1 VRGGKGKPDGY
12 GGKPASGGWG
22 KPDGFGEKPARGG
35 RGKPGGFGEEYGRGS
50 RGQTEGFVR
59 DSFGGDNRKPG
70 RGARKDLD
78 KPWKRSGATEG
89 HARGDARK
97 PFAKGGPFAKGATG
111 KPGRKPQN
119 GAGDKPGKGA
129 GADVGKGNPDWN
141 GNRAGTWGDGQGAR
155 AGSGRHAGHRPGG
168 KASGGFGQ
176 APGIKPSKAALGQL
190 LAHYGVALPPRT
202 LDQLWAYHQLLREH
216 NHDQDLTRLIGFDT
230 MAQRHYADCMIL
242 HGMMQGRWPS
252 PLVDVGSG
260 AGFPGMMIKLMS
272 PSTRIVLAEPRPR
285 RVQFLEMVIRELG
298 LSDISVFGHKVT
310 SRSLTQPFAG
320 AITRAFETVEK
331 TLPRFG
337 GCLGLG
343 GKAIFMKGPKAV
355 EEVAAFQSDEYRI
368 IRNQAYR
375 IPNTQQD
382 RVLLILE
389 RTKVPEPGTARYEAD
404 QELDVPPS
412 DPEDG

>member
-1 VRGGKGKPDGY
+1 MK
-12 GGKPASGGWG
+12 
-22 KPDGFGEKPARGG
+22 GG
-35 RGKPGGFGEEYGRGS
+35 RGKPPGGGDGGSFRGRK
-50 RGQTEGFVR
+50 EKGFVS
-59 DSFGGDNRKPG
+59 DADFGQRNAGKRP
-70 RGARKDLD
+70 GARPGQVRDEDGRPAPHAGWYEK
-78 KPWKRSGATEG
+78 GATERPAG
-89 HARGDARK
+89 RGFGGK
-97 PFAKGGPFAKGATG
+97 AKGF
-111 KPGRKPQN
+111 KPT
-119 GAGDKPGKGA
+119 GDKMGGKAPAGGGPGQ
-129 GADVGKGNPDWN
+129 GKGNWNKDWN
-141 GNRAGTWGDGQGAR
+141 PNRNETRGGARGESQGAR

-168 KASGGFGQ
+168 KASGAASGYGRG
-176 APGIKPSKAALGQL
+176 PGIKPSKAALGQL
-190 LAHYGVALPPRT
+190 LTQYGVDLPSPT
-202 LDQLWAYHQLLREH
+202 LDKLWAYHQLLREH

-230 MAQRHYADCMIL
+230 IAQRHYADCMIL

-272 PSTRIVLAEPRPR
+272 PATKIVLAEPRPR

-355 EEVAAFQSDEYRI
+355 EEVASFQSDEYKI

-389 RTKVPEPGTARYEAD
+389 RIRVPEPGAVRYEES
-404 QELDVPPS
+404 QELDVAPS
-412 DPEDG
+412 DPDDG

>member
-1 VRGGKGKPDGY
+1 
-12 GGKPASGGWG
+12 
-22 KPDGFGEKPARGG
+22 
-35 RGKPGGFGEEYGRGS
+35 
-50 RGQTEGFVR
+50 
-59 DSFGGDNRKPG
+59 
-70 RGARKDLD
+70 
-78 KPWKRSGATEG
+78 
-89 HARGDARK
+89 
-97 PFAKGGPFAKGATG
+97 
-111 KPGRKPQN
+111 
-119 GAGDKPGKGA
+119 
-129 GADVGKGNPDWN
+129 
-141 GNRAGTWGDGQGAR
+141 
-155 AGSGRHAGHRPGG
+155 
-168 KASGGFGQ
+168 
-176 APGIKPSKAALGQL
+176 LGQL
-190 LAHYGVALPPRT
+190 LATYGVPLPAAT
-202 LDQLWAYHQLLREH
+202 LEKLWAYHQLLREH

-230 MAQRHYADCMIL
+230 IAQRHYADCMIL

-272 PSTRIVLAEPRPR
+272 PATRIVLAEPRPR

-298 LSDISVFGHKVT
+298 LSAISVFGHKVT

-337 GCLGLG
+337 GCLGVG

-355 EEVAAFQSDEYRI
+355 EEVAAFRSDEYRI
-368 IRNQAYR
+368 VRNQAYR

-389 RTKVPEPGTARYEAD
+389 RTRVPEPGADRYED
-404 QELDVPPS
+404 SQELDVPPS

>member
-1 VRGGKGKPDGY
+1 
-12 GGKPASGGWG
+12 
-22 KPDGFGEKPARGG
+22 
-35 RGKPGGFGEEYGRGS
+35 
-50 RGQTEGFVR
+50 
-59 DSFGGDNRKPG
+59 
-70 RGARKDLD
+70 
-78 KPWKRSGATEG
+78 
-89 HARGDARK
+89 
-97 PFAKGGPFAKGATG
+97 
-111 KPGRKPQN
+111 
-119 GAGDKPGKGA
+119 
-129 GADVGKGNPDWN
+129 
-141 GNRAGTWGDGQGAR
+141 
-155 AGSGRHAGHRPGG
+155 
-168 KASGGFGQ
+168 
-176 APGIKPSKAALGQL
+176 LGQL
-190 LAHYGVALPPRT
+190 LTDYGVALPAAT

-230 MAQRHYADCMIL
+230 IAQRHYADCMIL
-242 HGMMQGRWPS
+242 HGMMEGRWPS

-260 AGFPGMMIKLMS
+260 AGFPGIMIKLMS
-272 PSTRIVLAEPRPR
+272 PATRIVLAEPRPR

-355 EEVAAFQSDEYRI
+355 EEVAAFHSDEFRI
-368 IRNQAYR
+368 VRNQAYR

-389 RTKVPEPGTARYEAD
+389 RIKVPEPGTVRYEEE
-404 QELDVPPS
+404 QELDVAPS
-412 DPEDG
+412 DPDDG